1 MAKKLVLEDRI
12 EIAASPTVL
21 WTYLTKLERWP
32 DWFPSLTE
40 AEWVHGTPWTAG
52 ARFHRTISWGFPL
65 GDVTGEVTIT
75 EIIPSTFVAWEGQV
89 GMVKALHSFRLAG
102 TVAGSEVTVRH
113 ELESSLMPLVRLLFL
128 PRRMRGKYQAAL
140 EGLKMYVETGKV

>member
-32 DWFPSLTE
+32 DWFPALTE
-40 AEWVHGTPWTAG
+40 AEWVEGTPWTAG
-52 ARFHRTISWGFPL
+52 AKFYRTMRWGFPL

-75 EIIPSTFVAWEGQV
+75 EITPSTFVAWEGQV
-89 GMVKALHSFRLAG
+89 GMMNAIHSFHLTG

-113 ELESSLMPLVRLLFL
+113 ELQSSLMPLARILFL
-128 PRRMRGKYQAAL
+128 PRRMRNKHQAAL
-140 EGLKMYVETGKV
+140 DGLKMYVETGKV

>member
-1 MAKKLVLEDRI
+1 MAKKLVLEDQI

-21 WTYLTKLERWP
+21 WTYLTNLEHWP

-52 ARFHRTISWGFPL
+52 AKFHRTIGWGFPL

-75 EIIPSTFVAWEGQV
+75 EITPSSFVAWEGQV
-89 GMVKALHSFRLAG
+89 GMMNALHSFCLNG

-113 ELESSLMPLVRLLFL
+113 ELQSSLMSLARILFL
-128 PRRMRGKYQAAL
+128 PRCMRNKYQAAL